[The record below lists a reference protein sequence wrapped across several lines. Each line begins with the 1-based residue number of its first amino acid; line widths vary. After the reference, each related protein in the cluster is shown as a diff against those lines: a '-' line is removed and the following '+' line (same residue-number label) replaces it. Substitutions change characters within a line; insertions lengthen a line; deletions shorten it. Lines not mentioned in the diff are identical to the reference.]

1 MAKEQQINSTP
12 AAAAATQKTT
22 ALKFVVLIG
31 VVSLFADMTYEGARS
46 ITGPYLAVLGASGTI
61 VGIVA
66 GFGELVGYGL
76 RLVSGYISDRTGRY
90 WPITM
95 FGYVV
100 NMLAVPLLALAGS
113 WQLAALLMITERA
126 GKAIR
131 NPPRDAMLSHATKEI
146 GRGWGFGIHEA
157 LDQIGAV
164 LGPLGVTAVLYFN
177 GGYQTSFAFLLM
189 PALVA
194 LAVLLVTRLSY
205 PRPRDLEAILPELET
220 KGFPREFWLY
230 VVGASL
236 IGAGYVD
243 FSLIAYH
250 FEKASVVSDASIP
263 IFYAVAMG
271 VDALAALLFGS
282 MFDRIGLSV
291 IIFAALISAFFAPLV
306 FLGGGHFALLGMA
319 LWGIGMGAQ
328 ESVMRA
334 AIAEMVPV
342 NRRASAYGVFNAAY
356 GLFWF
361 LGSAVMGILY
371 DVSLPA
377 LIAFSV
383 IAQLAAVPV
392 LLLVKKNP
400 SDVLQKPRRA

>member
-1 MAKEQQINSTP
+1 MTDVVVSQGS
-12 AAAAATQKTT
+12 

-76 RLVSGYISDRTGRY
+76 RVVSGYISDRTGRY

-113 WQLAALLMITERA
+113 WQLAALLIVAERA

-164 LGPLGVTAVLYFN
+164 LGPLLVTAVLYFN
-177 GGYQTSFAFLLM
+177 GSYQTSFAFLLV
-189 PALVA
+189 PALLA
-194 LAVLLVTRLSY
+194 LSILLVTRLSY
-205 PRPRDLEAILPELET
+205 PHPRDLEAILPELET

-230 VVGASL
+230 VAAASL

-243 FSLIAYH
+243 FPLIAYH

-271 VDALAALLFGS
+271 VDALAALLFGRL
-282 MFDRIGLSV
+282 FDRIGLSV
-291 IIFAALISAFFAPLV
+291 VIFAALISAFFAPLV

-319 LWGIGMGAQ
+319 LWGVGMGAQ

-342 NRRASAYGVFNAAY
+342 NRRASAYGVFNGAY

-377 LIAFSV
+377 LITFSV
-383 IAQLAAVPV
+383 IAQLAAVPI
-392 LLLVKKNP
+392 LLLVKRNP
-400 SDVLQKPRRA
+400 SDVLEKP

>member
-1 MAKEQQINSTP
+1 MTDMVVSQGS
-12 AAAAATQKTT
+12 

-31 VVSLFADMTYEGARS
+31 AVSLFADMTYEGARS

-113 WQLAALLMITERA
+113 WQVAALLIIAERA

-164 LGPLGVTAVLYFN
+164 LGPLLVTAILYFN
-177 GGYQTSFAFLLM
+177 GNYQTSFAFLLV
-189 PALVA
+189 PALLA
-194 LAVLLVTRLSY
+194 LAMLVVTRWSY

-220 KGFPREFWLY
+220 KGFPRKFWLY
-230 VVGASL
+230 VAAASL

-243 FSLIAYH
+243 FPLIAFH

-271 VDALAALLFGS
+271 VDALAALLFGRV
-282 MFDRIGLSV
+282 FDRIGLSV
-291 IIFAALISAFFAPLV
+291 VIFAALISAFFAPLV
-306 FLGGGHFALLGMA
+306 FLGGRDFALIGMA
-319 LWGIGMGAQ
+319 LWGAGMGAQ

-334 AIAEMVPV
+334 AIAEMIPA

-371 DVSLPA
+371 DVALPA
-377 LIAFSV
+377 LITFSV
-383 IAQLAAVPV
+383 IAQLAAVPI

-400 SDVLQKPRRA
+400 SDVLQRPRRA